1 MAQDLS
7 IRIRV
12 EGRDS
17 EGAVRR
23 LATEFTGLQ
32 ANVERTARASASATA
47 SLARMGHAAAAFAAI
62 NISAKGI
69 QQAVDGWASL
79 NAQLNI
85 AAGSAKAG
93 AAAYSDVLRIATSTG
108 QSLEQVGTVYR
119 RFAENACSLGMSMEQ
134 VASVSETVAKALALS
149 GGSAESARAALVQFG
164 QALSSGQLRGEELNS
179 VLEQAPR
186 LARALADGL
195 GEPVG
200 KLRAMAEAGDLTS
213 EALVRALGKAAESV
227 SAEFDQLP
235 LTIGRALQNV
245 QTAFTD
251 TVGRFEE
258 GTGLFRGAAEVI
270 ATVAQH
276 MDVAAVAASALGGVM
291 AGHLAKGFVAST
303 AAKVA
308 DTLAT
313 MRAQQ
318 AAVAAT
324 AASQAFA
331 TAKLAEAQ
339 ASIAAASGMQRLAL
353 VQSQLI
359 PAQNALTQATVAATA
374 ARTAAATA
382 ANVGRVALG
391 ALGGPIGIV
400 TTALTL
406 GVTAWAMWG
415 NKAEDATK
423 QAADAATKHVGT
435 VLEKLR
441 EMDARIG
448 SFTRRQVESSIQ
460 NAMDARTENA
470 IEQDMRSRRV
480 GELREEVNFGL
491 VRREA
496 GGYWD
501 HGLEKK
507 IAQLREE
514 ESKYQTAVS
523 RGAELQKTYESLN
536 AQRVNAGI
544 EDVRR
549 FTDAHATGAAKVRAD
564 KERVL
569 ADFAKVIGNS
579 ARGVLDL
586 SIPEHKAA
594 FEALNGQL
602 AEIDRRAKA
611 ADGSLRGAADAKRAA
626 AQEAKTL
633 AAVQA
638 EAAGLTAS
646 FAEQWDALSRAFQA
660 GKFGEGAEAVEQ
672 LSAAQA
678 RLLAQQ
684 PAIQAQA
691 AEQKKAEKDAADAT
705 KERTSALQTL
715 VSTESQRA
723 ASLEEANARAAEE
736 LATMGM
742 TEQQL
747 AAYTAAKY
755 HAAAAADE
763 QAAAELDVAAA
774 LLDQQQML
782 PEVAAQYRRLA
793 AEKRRSAQ
801 ANTEAAGLAIERAN
815 AEAAQAVNEEW
826 QRSAGY
832 IESSIYD
839 AIVAGGV
846 DGAELLK
853 RTINSLILQPA
864 VRMVVQG
871 GTNAVMGMMG
881 GGGAGGVA
889 GIGGIGGSS
898 GGGGINGIPGM
909 GSMIGG
915 GLVSLGGAI
924 GMTTGVGGFLGSMG
938 GAMSAGLGGFSG
950 SMSAAYASM
959 QAGATASAAG
969 YAIGAVMPYIAAI
982 IAIAS
987 AVGAFKGPTY
997 HSGAAV
1003 MTGTDDSQA
1012 TLRHKEAVGDDT
1024 RVWGGFTE
1032 TSAKGGGQYAESL
1045 KELGKSVANTIE
1057 GTLTAFGVGQQVS
1070 VYTAFGADGD
1080 DKSRGA
1086 MRVYDA
1092 AGNLLGANSD
1102 QALRGAKYSKDPS
1115 KGFAE
1120 FADDAGR
1127 VIRDALVAADLPAW
1141 VDDVLTGLGD
1151 APGIELVGTAL
1162 GQIETLRT
1170 MGEQVGPMLALTAEQ
1185 MAGLAPAAGGLEAVI
1200 ATLSGYAEATLTD
1213 AERYAIAGAQL
1224 QAMRDRI
1231 ADLGFTVPT
1240 TIEEFRALTDGI
1252 DIATEAGRELR
1263 MEMMGLAP
1271 AFAASQAAVLS
1282 LIGTTRE
1289 DLAGIIRAGLTGQAT
1304 SEEVSARLEEAVVGG
1319 IQNAMAASVA
1329 NQVADLMI
1337 AGIINPAVET
1347 LVMGG
1352 ELNRAAMRAQLDAA
1366 VAEIS
1371 ARVAA
1376 FNAIISSVEVQ
1387 DALGDLR
1394 ISMRSIATTVT
1405 PVTRTVSSAT
1415 SSMASAASSAANRMR
1430 DAEEALRSA
1439 YQSRADEL
1447 RATIDQFDDFA
1458 RSLREFRESLYIG
1471 ADSPLSLSARTAE
1484 AERQFRA
1491 VGAQARLGDLDAMG
1505 RLSAVGSD
1513 YLAAQRDSAASALDY
1528 ARAVALVSGTA
1539 AAAEGT
1545 AQRQADVAREQL
1557 SLLDR
1562 TVSAQIKI
1570 DDSVLSVEQAIR
1582 DYLAV
1587 DKGGAARLRAAGIPG
1602 YASGGHHTGGL
1613 RIVGERGP
1621 ELEATG
1627 PARIWSADQTRKLF
1641 AGDGDLLTE
1650 LQALRREVAAL
1661 RAESAATARHTHAT
1675 SRTLE
1680 RVTRGGRAMQV
1691 VEDAA

>member
-1 MAQDLS
+1 MGHGLTAFLGAREIIQAADDWGQFASRMRMATESAAEYEQAQQRMAASANETFRSINETRESFILMNPVLRQMGLS
-7 IRIRV
+7 LDESIDAIDTFSGLLVVNAASSERASSAQAALAKSLQTGRIESDAWQSIMAAMPSLV
-12 EGRDS
+12 QTLAKSSGMAEA
-17 EGAVRR
+17 EIRR
-23 LATEFTGLQ
+23 LGVSGKLS
-32 ANVERTARASASATA
+32 VETLT
-47 SLARMGHAAAAFAAI
+47 
-62 NISAKGI
+62 
-69 QQAVDGWASL
+69 
-79 NAQLNI
+79 
-85 AAGSAKAG
+85 
-93 AAAYSDVLRIATSTG
+93 
-108 QSLEQVGTVYR
+108 
-119 RFAENACSLGMSMEQ
+119 
-134 VASVSETVAKALALS
+134 
-149 GGSAESARAALVQFG
+149 AALVDANAAVLDQVRQMPTTVGDALTNLHNSFTEYVG
-164 QALSSGQLRGEELNS
+164 RTNDAVGATRFLASTIGVAGEHFDALANAALLVAGGIAGRYVAALGIAGVEKAKLLLQTRAATIAEIAHQQSVARSAALQAQAALSSN
-179 VLEQAPR
+179 
-186 LARALADGL
+186 ALA
-195 GEPVG
+195 
-200 KLRAMAEAGDLTS
+200 
-213 EALVRALGKAAESV
+213 
-227 SAEFDQLP
+227 
-235 LTIGRALQNV
+235 
-245 QTAFTD
+245 
-251 TVGRFEE
+251 
-258 GTGLFRGAAEVI
+258 
-270 ATVAQH
+270 
-276 MDVAAVAASALGGVM
+276 
-291 AGHLAKGFVAST
+291 
-303 AAKVA
+303 
-308 DTLAT
+308 
-313 MRAQQ
+313 
-318 AAVAAT
+318 
-324 AASQAFA
+324 
-331 TAKLAEAQ
+331 
-339 ASIAAASGMQRLAL
+339 
-353 VQSQLI
+353 
-359 PAQNALTQATVAATA
+359 A
-374 ARTAAATA
+374 ARQREAAATA
-382 ANVGRVALG
+382 AA
-391 ALGGPIGIV
+391 
-400 TTALTL
+400 
-406 GVTAWAMWG
+406 
-415 NKAEDATK
+415 
-423 QAADAATKHVGT
+423 
-435 VLEKLR
+435 
-441 EMDARIG
+441 
-448 SFTRRQVESSIQ
+448 
-460 NAMDARTENA
+460 
-470 IEQDMRSRRV
+470 
-480 GELREEVNFGL
+480 
-491 VRREA
+491 
-496 GGYWD
+496 
-501 HGLEKK
+501 
-507 IAQLREE
+507 
-514 ESKYQTAVS
+514 
-523 RGAELQKTYESLN
+523 
-536 AQRVNAGI
+536 
-544 EDVRR
+544 
-549 FTDAHATGAAKVRAD
+549 
-564 KERVL
+564 
-569 ADFAKVIGNS
+569 
-579 ARGVLDL
+579 
-586 SIPEHKAA
+586 
-594 FEALNGQL
+594 
-602 AEIDRRAKA
+602 
-611 ADGSLRGAADAKRAA
+611 AA
-626 AQEAKTL
+626 AQAKLTTASSLASGAMTVLGGTIGLTTTL
-633 AAVQA
+633 V
-638 EAAGLTAS
+638 AAG
-646 FAEQWDALSRAFQA
+646 
-660 GKFGEGAEAVEQ
+660 
-672 LSAAQA
+672 AAA
-678 RLLAQQ
+678 WLLWGNR
-684 PAIQAQA
+684 
-691 AEQKKAEKDAADAT
+691 AADAT
-705 KERTSALQTL
+705 KKAADAADQHIEGVLSRLRELNADIGRSTRGQTDAAIGAGNEALKRNAAEAQVLAGRIEKIKAEIGIARDFGYSQQHIRSKNAELIEAEHKYQDVLSREREIQAHVAAARQQTARAGIEAVQNFIDTTVVGETRVARERAKLQAEFDRVMRDAGGFNPALPEHVAAQNALKEKLVELGKSGREAKTGLSEAEKAARDMIKAGVDLAGTLDATAAGYAGDFFQKWESLSAAYHAGKISLEELTTAQGRYLAQQPGIKAALDAEENAIEARTSALQTL
-715 VSTESQRA
+715 VGTEAQRA

-742 TEQQL
+742 TEEQL

-755 HAAAAADE
+755 RAAAAADE

-832 IESSIYD
+832 VESAIYD
-839 AIVAGGV
+839 AIVSGGV
-846 DGAELLK
+846 DGAEILK
-853 RTINSLILQPA
+853 RTINSLVLQPMI
-864 VRMVVQG
+864 RMVVQG
-871 GTNAVMGMMG
+871 GTNAMMGLLGG
-881 GGGAGGVA
+881 GGGAGG
-889 GIGGIGGSS
+889 GSS
-898 GGGGINGIPGM
+898 GGGIGGIPGTGGM
-909 GSMIGG
+909 ISNGLLALGSSSMLAGTAAG
-915 GLVSLGGAI
+915 S
-924 GMTTGVGGFLGSMG
+924 FLGSMG
-938 GAMSAGLGGFSG
+938 GAMSAGFGGFSG

-969 YAIGAVMPYIAAI
+969 YAIGAVMPYVAAIAAI
-982 IAIAS
+982 ATAL
-987 AVGAFKGPTY
+987 GAFKGPTY

-1003 MTGTDDSQA
+1003 MTGTDDSQT
-1012 TLRHKEAVGDDT
+1012 TLRHKDAVGNDT
-1024 RVWGGFTE
+1024 RVWGGFSE
-1032 TSAKGGGQYAESL
+1032 TDARGGAAYADPL

-1057 GTLTAFGVGQQVS
+1057 GTLSAFGVGQQVS

-1252 DIATEAGRELR
+1252 DITTDAGRELR
-1263 MEMMGLAP
+1263 VEMMGLAP

-1282 LIGTTRE
+1282 LIGTTRD
-1289 DLAGIIRAGLTGQAT
+1289 DLAKIIRDGLTGAST
-1304 SEEVSARLEEAVVGG
+1304 SEEVSARLEEAVLGG

-1337 AGIINPAVET
+1337 AGIINPAIET

-1352 ELNRAAMRAQLDAA
+1352 ELNRVAMAAQFDAT
-1366 VAEIS
+1366 VAEIKARMQAFAEVMNDPAVQEALASVRGSVSGIAS
-1371 ARVAA
+1371 AFTPAA
-1376 FNAIISSVEVQ
+1376 PAV
-1387 DALGDLR
+1387 
-1394 ISMRSIATTVT
+1394 
-1405 PVTRTVSSAT
+1405 RTVAT
-1415 SSMASAASSAANRMR
+1415 ATRSMASAASSAASATDRLRN
-1430 DAEEALRSA
+1430 AEEALRDA
-1439 YQSRADEL
+1439 YGRRADEL
-1447 RATIDQFDDFA
+1447 RATIDQFDDFS

-1505 RLSAVGSD
+1505 RLSAVGTD

-1562 TVSAQIKI
+1562 TVSALIKI

-1602 YASGGHHTGGL
+1602 YASGGHHVGGL

-1627 PARIWSADQTRKLF
+1627 PARIWSADQTRKLV
-1641 AGDGDLLTE
+1641 AGDGDLLAE